1 MSRDVRVEIYGQV
14 FSIRTELDPAYIQ
27 QLAESVNAKMHEL
40 AHQTDTVDTRRLA
53 ILTALNLAD
62 ELEQS
67 RRGSVAVPTAAP
79 DRTRRLEELDRL
91 LTAALA
97 ELNR

>member
-1 MSRDVRVEIYGQV
+1 MTQDVRVEIYGQV

-40 AHQTDTVDTRRLA
+40 AGQTDTVDTRRLA
-53 ILTALNLAD
+53 ILAALNLAD
-62 ELEQS
+62 ELEQI
-67 RRGSVAVPTAAP
+67 RRGSVADPTAAP